1 MLIIKLGFSHLIKI
15 NQEVQIKKANRLKNY
30 TNKKWYFPISRK
42 KTRGSNL
49 NNGEVECLLKTQE
62 GKIKK

>member
-1 MLIIKLGFSHLIKI
+1 MLSIKLGFSPLQKI

-30 TNKKWYFPISRK
+30 TNKKWYSTHFKK

-49 NNGEVECLLKTQE
+49 NNGEVQCLLKTQE
-62 GKIKK
+62 GQIKK